1 MTGWT
6 LFTDGASRGNP
17 GEAGAGAY
25 LVNGAGE
32 EIGLRRY
39 LGRATNNQAE
49 YAALLLCLKKLV
61 AMGVK
66 QVSIKADSQLMIRQ
80 LEGLYKVKSE
90 DLLPLFLEAKQLLGN
105 FEKVKVA
112 HIPREENKK
121 ADQLANEAIDFNDDL
136 SE

>member
-1 MTGWT
+1 MLDWYSIS
-6 LFTDGASRGNP
+6 SR
-17 GEAGAGAY
+17 
-25 LVNGAGE
+25 
-32 EIGLRRY
+32 
-39 LGRATNNQAE
+39 
-49 YAALLLCLKKLV
+49 
-61 AMGVK
+61 